1 MYVIIIISGFNKSII
16 HNEEIVYFLV
26 GLIITLVVLI
36 LLFFFYTKIRTKLN
50 FFILGLDSS
59 FTASDLHL
67 LWKVSQICGLE
78 EPTALFF
85 SLPALTKCMNQ
96 ITAQAAKDGSD
107 RDPKMQLLITKL
119 FNYRTKIQNKSDEKK
134 GLDTTKSLDVGQKLR
149 IIFPGRGVFVSEVMN
164 NGKDLI
170 ISVPRQ
176 KDLITFST
184 GEWIGQVVNVYLW
197 RKGDARYVFDS
208 VVLDQAVYIGK
219 PVLKLKH
226 SANLIRTQKRKS
238 TRAKCQIDGELF
250 IIREKIKDYNAV
262 ETQNG
267 YKCRIEDISESGALI
282 RIGGQGV
289 PNIQIK
295 LQYTINNMLIIMFG
309 EVRTVEYNEQL
320 KQSLLHFE
328 CTHIEQAMKNE
339 VLKFVFNILPDNEKE
354 ILTALTLLN
363 EDEIMEAGRNAPHF
377 EEEKSS
383 APDVT
388 TTVYAPVSPAP
399 ASESMDTVRAQ
410 IQSKEKQA
418 ADKDNADTFSEEGSK
433 KDTRFD
439 NIDASDL
446 DNKINDMEQI
456 NVF

>member
-1 MYVIIIISGFNKSII
+1 M
-16 HNEEIVYFLV
+16 YFLV
-26 GLIITLVVLI
+26 GLIIVLVILI

-59 FTASDLHL
+59 FTFGDLNL
-67 LWKVSQICGLE
+67 LWKISQICGLE
-78 EPTALFF
+78 EPTSLFF
-85 SLPALTKCMNQ
+85 SMPALTKCMNQ
-96 ITAQAAKDGSD
+96 ITSQAAKDGTEK
-107 RDPKMQLLITKL
+107 DPKMQLLITKL

-134 GLDTTKSLDVGQKLR
+134 GLESTKFLDVGQKLR

-170 ISVPRQ
+170 ISVPKQ
-176 KDLITFST
+176 KEMITFST
-184 GEWIGQVVNVYLW
+184 GEWVGQVINVYLW

-238 TRAKCQIDGELF
+238 TRAKCQLDGELF

-262 ETQNG
+262 ETKNG

-295 LQYTINNMLIIMFG
+295 LQFTINNMLIIMFG
-309 EVRTVEYNEQL
+309 EVRTVEYNDQL

-328 CTHIEQAMKNE
+328 CTHIEQTMKNE
-339 VLKFVFNILPDNEKE
+339 VLKFVFNVLPDTEKE
-354 ILTALTLLN
+354 ILTVLNQLN
-363 EDEIMEAGRNAPHF
+363 EDENLESGKTAPNLEELSTESNAVYENEAMDSV
-377 EEEKSS
+377 SS
-383 APDVT
+383 
-388 TTVYAPVSPAP
+388 
-399 ASESMDTVRAQ
+399 EIRE
-410 IQSKEKQA
+410 KEKTSA
-418 ADKDNADTFSEEGSK
+418 EKENADAFSEEGSK

-446 DNKINDMEQI
+446 DDKINDVEQI